1 MAKYST
7 SLTIVFTSD
16 VIKKRIFKRLVY
28 TPPDLSPRFTC
39 KVNLS
44 YAKFRPDFIFWLPF

>member
-7 SLTIVFTSD
+7 SLTIVFISD

-39 KVNLS
+39 KVKLS
-44 YAKFRPDFIFWLPF
+44 YTKFWPDFIFWLPF